1 MSIFPVSNLSLNN
14 KLLQNCF
21 FLQFCVLSQLH
32 DLDHYLPCTYTSIQ
46 KKPKKEHFSE
56 FSKIW
61 LVGHN
66 LIFRQKHK
74 KKVLIKTRVESEA
87 KHKKCKLFFIFFLTK
102 TTFYALNSKKPSFK
116 ENECFLEE
124 ASTLSK
130 ELTQS
135 I

>member
-1 MSIFPVSNLSLNN
+1 MIWIIIYHAPIQAFKKNLKKSIFQS
-14 KLLQNCF
+14 F
-21 FLQFCVLSQLH
+21 
-32 DLDHYLPCTYTSIQ
+32 Q
-46 KKPKKEHFSE
+46 KY
-56 FSKIW
+56 
-61 LVGHN
+61 

-102 TTFYALNSKKPSFK
+102 TAFYALNSKKPSFK